1 MNKAE
6 LSSAVAQA
14 LDGEIT
20 KKTAA
25 EAVNTVFEIIA
36 ETVAAGEK
44 VSISG
49 FGYFEMRQ
57 RAARTAKSPVTGE
70 SIDVPATQVPAFRAG
85 KQFKNRVAGKTE

>member
-6 LSSAVAQA
+6 LISAVAQE

-25 EAVNTVFEIIA
+25 EAVNTVFETIA
-36 ETVAAGEK
+36 EAVAAGDK

-49 FGYFEMRQ
+49 FGCFEARQ
-57 RAARTAKSPVTGE
+57 RAARVAKSPVTGE

-85 KQFKNRVAGKTE
+85 KQFKNLVAGRSE